1 MGVEARYQ
9 AIPED
14 CELLKRARQ
23 DRETAEQMQFFNDYA
38 TGEWYS
44 TGPDMLDHFLVQAC
58 EELARKHTGLTE
70 RYFYA
75 GSRNFDAIV
84 YLLSPVRRHE
94 APDPDESLI
103 YKAVYGSEHLHPE
116 ANASQGRPIGF
127 VPAHMVCTIADYL
140 DAVTRE
146 QLHEHY
152 EAPLMREQGVYKVF
166 DHHDERKFQ
175 AIWEEFEG
183 MRRVYRAAAD
193 HGEAMITVID

>member
-14 CELLKRARQ
+14 CDLLKRARR
-23 DRETAEQMQFFNDYA
+23 DREIAEQLQFFDDYA
-38 TGEWYS
+38 TGEWVI
-44 TGPDMLDHFLVQAC
+44 TAPDMLDHFLVHAC
-58 EELARKHTGLTE
+58 EELARKHTGLTD

-75 GSRNFDAIV
+75 GSRMFDAIV

-103 YKAVYGSEHLHPE
+103 YKAVYGSERLHPE
-116 ANASQGRPIGF
+116 ARAGQGYPIGF
-127 VPAHMVCTIADYL
+127 VPSHTVRIIADYL
-140 DAVTRE
+140 EVVTRE

-152 EAPLMREQGVYKVF
+152 EPHLMREQGVYKVF
-166 DHHDERKFQ
+166 EHHDERKFQ

-193 HGEAMITVID
+193 HW